1 MTDHWLHHRLFSQ
14 PKRSRRI
21 INTKLLRLIGQLP
34 DDKYVAPELISEL
47 LNVDL
52 PFPVKTKSR
61 RLGDGAMIIELEPE
75 TKSKWQQFVE
85 AWGRIGK
92 KYAQNTQNT

>member
-1 MTDHWLHHRLFSQ
+1 MLDTSLHRRCFSQ

-21 INTKLLRLIGQLP
+21 INAKILRLIGQLP

-75 TKSKWQQFVE
+75 TKSKWQQFIE
-85 AWGRIGK
+85 AWGSISSRFV
-92 KYAQNTQNT
+92 QTTQNT